1 MEKVSTWFSNY
12 EVIEGI
18 SGGDFCGVMGERK
31 FWGVLKSV
39 WEGRKH
45 RFFS

>member
-18 SGGDFCGVMGERK
+18 SEGDFCGVMERK